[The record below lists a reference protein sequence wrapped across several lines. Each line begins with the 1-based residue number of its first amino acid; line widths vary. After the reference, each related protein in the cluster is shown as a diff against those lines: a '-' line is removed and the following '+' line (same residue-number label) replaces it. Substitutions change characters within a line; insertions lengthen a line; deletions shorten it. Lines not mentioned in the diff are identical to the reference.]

1 MTAHVP
7 CRVCR
12 IWPKVPFVPE
22 GTSSELLQF
31 RNLKMRTK
39 LETAKS
45 SQFHKLINPHQRLF
59 YFEGFL
65 GSRRHQHHHHLVSEG
80 DFAESW
86 ALRYLIWKDCG
97 VKKNNKKCC
106 FKNAFF
112 LTVKVMICLLAPWKA
127 PACLTMSFQKYA
139 SWNFVQ

>member
-59 YFEGFL
+59 YFEGFFWEVVII
-65 GSRRHQHHHHLVSEG
+65 SHHHHLVQRSG
-80 DFAESW
+80 FRRVVGPKIFDLKR
-86 ALRYLIWKDCG
+86 LRG
-97 VKKNNKKCC
+97 EKKQQ
-106 FKNAFF
+106 
-112 LTVKVMICLLAPWKA
+112 KVL
-127 PACLTMSFQKYA
+127 F
-139 SWNFVQ
+139 